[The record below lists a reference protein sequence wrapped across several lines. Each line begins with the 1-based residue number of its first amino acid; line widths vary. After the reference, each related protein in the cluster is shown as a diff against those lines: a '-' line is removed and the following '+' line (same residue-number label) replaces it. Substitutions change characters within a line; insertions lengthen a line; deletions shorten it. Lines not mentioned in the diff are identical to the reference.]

1 MELQIRKASKGD
13 IKGLC
18 RLMEQLNG
26 KPLLPEEME
35 RRLDFIERS
44 PIEEL
49 YVCTETNNEGK
60 KQPPLM
66 GALGFR
72 IRENMENMSRYGEVS
87 LLVTDRAVRRK
98 GIGKS
103 LMAYAEHL
111 ASERGCI
118 GTWLASGMGRVHGA
132 HVFYESL
139 GYEVTGYRFVKVN
152 EVEEINTK

>member
-1 MELQIRKASKGD
+1 MEVQIRKASKED

-35 RRLDFIERS
+35 RRLDFIEKS

-49 YVCTETNNEGK
+49 YVCAKTTDEGK
-60 KQPPLM
+60 TTLL

-72 IRENMENMSRYGEVS
+72 LRENIENMSRYGEVS
-87 LLVTDRAVRRK
+87 LLVTDREVRRQ

-103 LMAYAEHL
+103 LMAYAERL
-111 ASERGCI
+111 AFERGCM
-118 GTWLASGMGRVHGA
+118 GTWLASGMSRVHEA

-139 GYEVTGYRFVKVN
+139 GYEVTGYRFVKA
-152 EVEEINTK
+152 